1 VLWGPSPFSVR
12 RVRSLVRGLPP
23 DAMTRLVMESA
34 PPKTKGKATSTKPVP
49 KPATAAEIRRF
60 FGRAAVYVPKE
71 PK

>member
-1 VLWGPSPFSVR
+1 
-12 RVRSLVRGLPP
+12 
-23 DAMTRLVMESA
+23 MTRLVMESA
-34 PPKTKGKATSTKPVP
+34 PPKTKGKATSTKPVA